1 MASIGGGYRAA
12 VTVSVAWVTASY
24 ERVAEFAVLCVN
36 SGNVGVLAGAG
47 LV

>member
-12 VTVSVAWVTASY
+12 VTVSVAGVTAAY
-24 ERVAEFAVLCVN
+24 ERVAEFAVLRVN
-36 SGNVGVLAGAG
+36 SGNVGILAGAG